1 MRLFGSFQSSRKPI
15 VEGSVSVEGRELSR
29 RSRVKN
35 TRENITP
42 DHRPRIYRITDSI
55 TGWVTDQPRELTKG
69 DLLPVDDVVDVLGGT
84 ALLVSVV
91 DSVGGLTM
99 ESDGNMRSSREK
111 SSPERRASPRRFVKE
126 FILRRAEKALL
137 SEVLLRKAN

>member
-55 TGWVTDQPRELTKG
+55 TGWVTDQPRVLTKG
-69 DLLPVDDVVDVLGGT
+69 DLLPVDDVLGGT
-84 ALLVSVV
+84 ALPVSVV

-126 FILRRAEKALL
+126 FILRRAEKAL
-137 SEVLLRKAN
+137 SIDDVWVLRKAI